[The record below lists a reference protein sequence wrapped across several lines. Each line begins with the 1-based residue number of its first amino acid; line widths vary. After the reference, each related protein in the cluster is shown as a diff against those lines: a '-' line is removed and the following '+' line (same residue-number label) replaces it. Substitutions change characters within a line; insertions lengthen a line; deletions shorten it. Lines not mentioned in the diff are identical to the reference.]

1 MSFFEPSEYI
11 VSTGNIESS
20 LTIEGTT
27 QFSNSQKLSFLNQ
40 GKVKTVNVK
49 VGDEVKKGQVLAT
62 MTTDDLDKDV
72 EQQKIDIQDQKNEIQ
87 DLLDG
92 YNLDLELLKAQAEY
106 DNLLL
111 KQKNLE
117 QSNELEIEDTI
128 HKLKD
133 AEKEYNDALKD
144 YQELLSGSESGNKD
158 LALSSTIRDRKIKME
173 DAVLGIRT
181 AYFDIQDM
189 LEWYD
194 QLMFITDKYSG
205 VESIYIGAK
214 DVQKK
219 NEAREGFNAIRNDLT
234 KLQNYYDTLKKI
246 EPLDLTNEQIL
257 EVYSFMRELGQKI
270 LNWGEACY
278 DMFQESIVSEGS
290 LSQGDIDSY
299 SKKALGFQDAGISY
313 MTKTYSS
320 MVETLSKLDEDTSLE
335 DTKLKMEKLKTA
347 WEKMKIEAQLLTTN
361 QDKEK
366 AELQEKIDQAL
377 RNINKI
383 KKGES
388 LDESKITAA
397 KNRLKQLQNTLDNL
411 YKKYDDYKLIANF
424 DGVITQMDLQVGDSI
439 ESSSKS

>member
-1 MSFFEPSEYI
+1 MFFFEPSEYI

-144 YQELLSGSESGNKD
+144 YQELLSGSESSTAD
-158 LALSSTIRDRKIKME
+158 LALSSTI
-173 DAVLGIRT
+173 
-181 AYFDIQDM
+181 
-189 LEWYD
+189 
-194 QLMFITDKYSG
+194 
-205 VESIYIGAK
+205 
-214 DVQKK
+214 
-219 NEAREGFNAIRNDLT
+219 
-234 KLQNYYDTLKKI
+234 
-246 EPLDLTNEQIL
+246 
-257 EVYSFMRELGQKI
+257 
-270 LNWGEACY
+270 
-278 DMFQESIVSEGS
+278 
-290 LSQGDIDSY
+290 
-299 SKKALGFQDAGISY
+299 SK
-313 MTKTYSS
+313 
-320 MVETLSKLDEDTSLE
+320 
-335 DTKLKMEKLKTA
+335 
-347 WEKMKIEAQLLTTN
+347 
-361 QDKEK
+361 
-366 AELQEKIDQAL
+366 
-377 RNINKI
+377 R
-383 KKGES
+383 
-388 LDESKITAA
+388 
-397 KNRLKQLQNTLDNL
+397 
-411 YKKYDDYKLIANF
+411 
-424 DGVITQMDLQVGDSI
+424 
-439 ESSSKS
+439 

>member
-1 MSFFEPSEYI
+1 MFFFEPSEYI

-144 YQELLSGSESGNKD
+144 YQELLSGSESSTAD
-158 LALSSTIRDRKIKME
+158 LALSSTIRKRKTTME
-173 DAVLGIRT
+173 DAVWGVR
-181 AYFDIQDM
+181 DIVLAVQDM
-189 LEWYD
+189 LDEYD

-219 NEAREGFNAIRNDLT
+219 NEAREGFNAIKNDNA
-234 KLQNYYDTLKKI
+234 KLQEYYDNLKKI
-246 EPLDLTNEQIL
+246 DPLDLTNEQVL
-257 EVYSFMRELGQKI
+257 EVYAFVREMGQKI
-270 LNWGEACY
+270 LNWGEVCY

-290 LSQGDIDSY
+290 LSQANIDGY
-299 SKKALGFQDAGISY
+299 SKTASSNQSAGIKY
-313 MTKTYSS
+313 IQKYSS
-320 MVETLSKLDEDTSLE
+320 MVDTLANLDDDTSLE
-335 DTKLKMEKLKTA
+335 DSKLKMEKLKTA